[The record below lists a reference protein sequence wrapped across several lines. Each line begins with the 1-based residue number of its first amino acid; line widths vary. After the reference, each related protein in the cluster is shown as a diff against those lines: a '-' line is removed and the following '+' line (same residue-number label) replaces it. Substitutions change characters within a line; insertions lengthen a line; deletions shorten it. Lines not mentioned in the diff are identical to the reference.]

1 MVENRFR
8 RVQVER
14 KNQHFAECYL
24 ENNSPRC
31 FCEAQKSKA
40 GLVPRAPLV
49 AKNFRPADLD
59 QSPEYKGVAHGEIIK
74 SARRRRVKKCSFWT
88 VYKG

>member
-49 AKNFRPADLD
+49 NVMLKLQLKTNRCF
-59 QSPEYKGVAHGEIIK
+59 KIK
-74 SARRRRVKKCSFWT
+74 YATNVKHRN
-88 VYKG
+88 VN